1 MAENIAPFIAGAS
14 YGLTTVVVGQPL
26 DTIKVRMQ
34 GLPSAANS
42 SGFKV
47 ASELFAREGVAG
59 LYRGGLPLFVGGAFM
74 RSAQFGVSG
83 AAKVWLEENVS
94 GGKPATRLF
103 GIFDWQVMVA
113 GAAGGLSR
121 GLVEIPTD
129 FFKTRRQVEHTWN
142 IREVL
147 NGSGVTLLRNTVL
160 YAAFMFYVDM
170 SKLLCRKG
178 YIPSLLMTEDHQNL
192 IPFAKGSICA
202 NLAWLTVWPAD
213 VIKTQ
218 QQSGRYASKTTF
230 QLLQENLRTGRLFR
244 GLIPGLV
251 RSTIANGSS
260 MVVYEFVLTTLT
272 KTFDL
277 ERKDIA

>member
-1 MAENIAPFIAGAS
+1 
-14 YGLTTVVVGQPL
+14 
-26 DTIKVRMQ
+26 
-34 GLPSAANS
+34 
-42 SGFKV
+42 
-47 ASELFAREGVAG
+47 
-59 LYRGGLPLFVGGAFM
+59 
-74 RSAQFGVSG
+74 
-83 AAKVWLEENVS
+83 
-94 GGKPATRLF
+94 
-103 GIFDWQVMVA
+103 
-113 GAAGGLSR
+113 
-121 GLVEIPTD
+121 
-129 FFKTRRQVEHTWN
+129 
-142 IREVL
+142 
-147 NGSGVTLLRNTVL
+147 
-160 YAAFMFYVDM
+160 
-170 SKLLCRKG
+170 
-178 YIPSLLMTEDHQNL
+178 MTEDHQNL